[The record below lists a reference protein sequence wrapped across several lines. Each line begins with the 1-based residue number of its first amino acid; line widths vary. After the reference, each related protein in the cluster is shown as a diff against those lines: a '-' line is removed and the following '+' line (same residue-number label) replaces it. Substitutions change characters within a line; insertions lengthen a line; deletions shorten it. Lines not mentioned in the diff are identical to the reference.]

1 MSERELKVR
10 LERIVD
16 QWIGA
21 EPGEKARLI
30 REKIRLEE
38 MLEETRRASKR
49 V

>member
-1 MSERELKVR
+1 MSEHELKVR

-21 EPGEKARLI
+21 EPGERARLL

-38 MLEETRRASKR
+38 MLEETRRERKR
-49 V
+49 S

>member
-1 MSERELKVR
+1 MGERELKVR

-21 EPGEKARLI
+21 EPGERARLI

-38 MLEETRRASKR
+38 LLEETRREHKR
-49 V
+49 S